1 MLVFLLHPE
10 LAVRAKPPAFPTTS
24 PETTTMKDL
33 RNRSQRER
41 EAIAEAILEAYR
53 EEEADISIYISQAGA
68 ERGRVR

>member
-1 MLVFLLHPE
+1 
-10 LAVRAKPPAFPTTS
+10 
-24 PETTTMKDL
+24 MKDL

-53 EEEADISIYISQAGA
+53 EEEADICIYISQAGA

>member
-1 MLVFLLHPE
+1 
-10 LAVRAKPPAFPTTS
+10 
-24 PETTTMKDL
+24 MKDL

-68 ERGRVR
+68 EPGRVRQQPLPETD

>member
-1 MLVFLLHPE
+1 
-10 LAVRAKPPAFPTTS
+10 
-24 PETTTMKDL
+24 MKDL

-68 ERGRVR
+68 ELRQSAPTAAAGDGLRTVFRTSQHS

>member
-1 MLVFLLHPE
+1 
-10 LAVRAKPPAFPTTS
+10 
-24 PETTTMKDL
+24 MKDL